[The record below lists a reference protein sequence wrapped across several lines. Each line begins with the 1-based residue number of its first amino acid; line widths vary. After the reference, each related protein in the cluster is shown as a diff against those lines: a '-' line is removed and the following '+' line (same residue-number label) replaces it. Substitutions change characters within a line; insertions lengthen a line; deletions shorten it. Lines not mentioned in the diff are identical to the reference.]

1 MSSFDVSLDDTR
13 QQLKV
18 VRNLMLK
25 LHKALLDSEKV
36 VYEQQYAQIKNNMEF
51 FKLVLEHEH
60 FAWLRVMSKY
70 IVEIDEAMAAKEPVA
85 IEELVGLLDKATAM
99 LQPNPM
105 GDLLSQ
111 RYYAAIERDP
121 VIARMHVE
129 ASALVRGESA

>member
-1 MSSFDVSLDDTR
+1 MSSFDSSLDATR
-13 QQLKV
+13 QQLKA

-25 LHKALLDSEKV
+25 LHKALLDSEKA
-36 VYEQQYAQIKNNMEF
+36 VYEQTNGRIANNMEF

-70 IVEIDEAMAAKEPVA
+70 IVEIDEAMAAKEPVEIDVLA
-85 IEELVGLLDKATAM
+85 ALLDKATAM

-121 VIARMHVE
+121 VISKMHVE
-129 ASALVRGESA
+129 ATTLFRGDA